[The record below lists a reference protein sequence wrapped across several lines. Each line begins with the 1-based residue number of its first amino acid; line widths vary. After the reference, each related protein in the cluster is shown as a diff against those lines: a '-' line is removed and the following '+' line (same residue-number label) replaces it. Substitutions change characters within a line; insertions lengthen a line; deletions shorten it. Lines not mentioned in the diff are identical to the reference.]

1 MIDLTNYVQAIQNT
15 DSLKEKKDLFSQMVE
30 VSKASNS
37 IKTKYRNILKYGIT
51 MERKP
56 LTKRIVEDMARNYEM
71 KIRNG
76 VIKWFVKL

>member
-15 DSLKEKKDLFSQMVE
+15 DSLKEKKELFSQMVE

-51 MERKP
+51 IERKP
-56 LTKRIVEDMARNYEM
+56 LTKRIVEDMARNYDM
-71 KIRNG
+71 KIRYG
-76 VIKWFVKL
+76 VIK